1 MKWLLLFFVS
11 LGIIYYANGANMDET
26 NLNELIK
33 NIPDKWDLLEVKS
46 KDSDEVWF
54 FRKNI
59 GAKTIKANKSLQTLI
74 YFTIK
79 YKPKDNS
86 GLPNEHDTNVLFDF
100 EENIIPKIEKNAI
113 CIHVASVMKS
123 GVKDHLYYVSNPDV
137 FLKTISSYQ
146 DHLKEFSISIE
157 KQDDPEWK
165 IYDDFPERAN

>member
-59 GAKTIKANKSLQTLI
+59 GAKTIKVNKSLQTLI
-74 YFTIK
+74 YLTVK

-86 GLPNEHDTNVLFDF
+86 KNRKKCDMYSCCKCNE
-100 EENIIPKIEKNAI
+100 KWSKR
-113 CIHVASVMKS
+113 
-123 GVKDHLYYVSNPDV
+123 
-137 FLKTISSYQ
+137 SSI
-146 DHLKEFSISIE
+146 LRF
-157 KQDDPEWK
+157 
-165 IYDDFPERAN
+165 